1 MDNFFSHQLNFQ
13 NRSQVMEQ
21 VTGYDYKADIWSFGI
36 TAVELATGTAPYHK
50 YPPMKVLMLTL
61 QNDPPTLDTSA
72 EDKEQFKAYGKTFRK
87 MISDCLQ
94 KDPSKRPS
102 ASELLKHPFFRNK
115 ARDRKFLQQ
124 SLVAS
129 APSIDARV
137 QKARGGASKQRPGAS
152 GRLHR
157 NDAGDWVWSS
167 DEDAA
172 ENDHADT
179 DSPPKK
185 PFANTDGSA
194 KNVAAGRKQQS
205 APLTASASVKP
216 SSPTASSE
224 AKQQLSMNQKTI
236 NMVSEAIDR
245 EPILL
250 KDPQRT
256 RIEKESKLS
265 IVECRAGAGADCL
278 KVQLSLLMSLFPLR
292 DRH

>member
-1 MDNFFSHQLNFQ
+1 
-13 NRSQVMEQ
+13 MEQ

-72 EDKEQFKAYGKTFRK
+72 EDKEQFKAFGKTFRK

-102 ASELLKHPFFRNK
+102 ASELLKHPFFKNK

-137 QKARGGASKQRPGAS
+137 QKARGPSKQRPGAS

-167 DEDAA
+167 DEDDDDDDN
-172 ENDHADT
+172 NDYEHNR
-179 DSPPKK
+179 SPKK
-185 PFANTDGSA
+185 SPSPSAAPKATDGGGSSGG
-194 KNVAAGRKQQS
+194 NVGAAAGQNQPAPAS
-205 APLTASASVKP
+205 APASGK
-216 SSPTASSE
+216 SSSAAASSDP
-224 AKQQLSMNQKTI
+224 KQPPSQNQKTI
-236 NMVSEAIDR
+236 NLVRSDYASNALVESTWISYLSWRTYADGSLTEMADGNMQHGVVSKSKSTQHEHICAICA
-245 EPILL
+245 
-250 KDPQRT
+250 T
-256 RIEKESKLS
+256 
-265 IVECRAGAGADCL
+265 
-278 KVQLSLLMSLFPLR
+278 
-292 DRH
+292 